1 MRRIRTILFLVLIA
15 CASCFCF
22 GQSFKPDTSMPGRS
36 DDAAGSI
43 HTYRMSL
50 DTSEPSFKKA
60 QLYEFSAFGGT
71 GVVNRSSITRGS
83 LHFGADVR
91 IIRPLYGYKVGML
104 YEAGYAGPVHHF
116 TDGAALFSGNYL
128 ASAVVGE
135 SGRFLLF
142 GTVGYTVLLGTEDAV
157 NYGFGVDIAITG
169 ETAIRIEVRDYL
181 KYEEPFEHNVALRA
195 AYVLFSPPKQK

>member
-1 MRRIRTILFLVLIA
+1 MRRIRAILFPVLLA
-15 CASCFCF
+15 YASGLCF
-22 GQSFKPDTSMPGRS
+22 GQDFKLDTSMPRRS
-36 DDAAGSI
+36 DDAAESI

-50 DTSEPSFKKA
+50 DTSEPSFRKA
-60 QLYEFSAFGGT
+60 QLSEFSVFGGT

-104 YEAGYAGPVHHF
+104 YEVGYAGPAHHF
-116 TDGAALFSGNYL
+116 TAGAALFSGNYL
-128 ASAVVGE
+128 GSTVIGK

-142 GTVGYTVLLGTEDAV
+142 GTVGYTVLFGAENAI
-157 NYGFGVDIAITG
+157 NYGIGIDIAIA
-169 ETAIRIEVRDYL
+169 EKKAIRIEARDYL

-195 AYVLFSPPKQK
+195 AYVLFSPQIKK